1 VPVGPTELAGV
12 APAGRTRTA
21 LWIGAVV
28 ILIGAGA
35 AIAILLAHRSD
46 SSRTTVLVDRA
57 GKTTTVT
64 TKAEAGEPEATREAD
79 VTRDSEVTRET
90 EPSTSA
96 TVDAGTYVQ
105 AGSFRTV
112 SHVEQERRRLAAA
125 GIDVSVI
132 SSDGAAE
139 LYPGFQVLIGGP
151 FDSSAQEESL
161 IEALKEN
168 GVSAFAR
175 DLSPA
180 SLLNGAGDA
189 DGHWAGTLDRTSG
202 ERPKLEGPVPATV
215 EIDSAG
221 ETGTLE
227 TEGCSEALTLI
238 EEGPQTLTYSQD
250 SPCIAGGKVFVRPI
264 GGELMLAML
273 PLGTDVFVTGTLSP
287 G

>member
-1 VPVGPTELAGV
+1 V
-12 APAGRTRTA
+12 APTGHAAEATAGRTRTA

-28 ILIGAGA
+28 VLIGAGA
-35 AIAILLAHRSD
+35 AVAILLAHGGG
-46 SSRTTVLVDRA
+46 SSRTTVLVDRT
-57 GKTTTVT
+57 GRTTTVT
-64 TKAEAGEPEATREAD
+64 TEARAREPEATREPE
-79 VTRDSEVTRET
+79 VTRDT
-90 EPSTSA
+90 EAATSA
-96 TVDAGTYVQ
+96 AVDAGTYVQ

-112 SHVEQERRRLAAA
+112 SHVEQERERLAAA
-125 GIDVSVI
+125 GIDVRVI
-132 SSDGAAE
+132 SSDVAAE

-161 IEALKEN
+161 IGALKEN

-180 SLLNGAGDA
+180 PPLNGAADA
-189 DGHWAGTLDRTSG
+189 AGSWAGTLDRTSG
-202 ERPKLEGPVPATV
+202 ERPDLEGPVPATV
-215 EIDSAG
+215 EIDSDG

-227 TEGCSEALTLI
+227 VEGCSEALTLI
-238 EEGPQTLTYSQD
+238 EEGPRTLTYSQD
-250 SPCIAGGKVFVRPI
+250 SPCVAGGKVFVRPI